1 MILSP
6 PKKAMKKVN
15 NAKAWTSEE
24 DELFR
29 NLIISNAPAVEI
41 ATPLG
46 RTLSAVRS
54 RAGILRISLGRSRFR
69 MTAKGK

>member
-6 PKKAMKKVN
+6 PKKAMKKIN

-29 NLIISNAPAVEI
+29 KLIISNAPAALKIRRLVE
-41 ATPLG
+41 LG
-46 RTLSAVRS
+46 LKVK
-54 RAGILRISLGRSRFR
+54 
-69 MTAKGK
+69 AK